1 MENRKSKRSVRLA
14 LVLGAAVAGTALV
27 GWGGLA
33 AWQAYTQNSGNAF
46 SVGTL
51 SHTNVV
57 TGTGVTCNSTK
68 SSAQASLTPCSVIVS
83 GSILTSAWAGS
94 TGTVTIQN
102 TGQLPTTFQVSSPSA
117 DSPTGALCANLN
129 LTVTGADSVTPYVSQ
144 AGIGVVSPTPLN
156 TSAGSS
162 SWAPGASNAF
172 TFAVT
177 PATGF
182 ANNNSVPGESCSF
195 DVLFTQASA

>member
-14 LVLGAAVAGTALV
+14 LVLGAAAAGTALV
-27 GWGGLA
+27 GFGGLA

-51 SHTNVV
+51 AHTNVV

-68 SSAQASLTPCSVIVS
+68 SSAQASLTPCSIIVT
-83 GSILTSAWAGS
+83 GNILTSTWAGS
-94 TGTVTIQN
+94 AGTVTIQN
-102 TGQLPTTFQVSSPSA
+102 TGQLPATFEVSSPPS
-117 DSPTGALCANLN
+117 DPPTGALCADLN
-129 LTVTGADSVTPYVSQ
+129 LTVTGTDSVTPYISQ
-144 AGIGVVSPTPLN
+144 SGIGLLGLTSLN
-156 TSAGSS
+156 TSAGGS

-177 PATGF
+177 PASGF
-182 ANNNSVPGESCSF
+182 STNNSIPGESCSF

>member
-27 GWGGLA
+27 GFGGLA
-33 AWQAYTQNSGNAF
+33 AWQAYTQNSSNAF
-46 SVGTL
+46 AVGTL

-68 SSAQASLTPCSVIVS
+68 SSLLAAATPCSIIVS

-94 TGTVTIQN
+94 AGTVTIQN
-102 TGQLPTTFQVSSPSA
+102 TGQLPTTFEVSSPPS
-117 DSPTGALCANLN
+117 DTPTGALCADLN
-129 LTVTGADSVTPYVSQ
+129 LSVTGSDSVTPYVSQ
-144 AGIGVVSPTPLN
+144 SGIGLLGPTALN
-156 TSAGSS
+156 TSIGNS
-162 SWAPGASNAF
+162 SWAPTASNAF

-177 PATGF
+177 PASGF
-182 ANNNSVPGESCSF
+182 STNNSIPGESCSF